1 VAADAKGSGPTP
13 ASSPPAGYLV
23 FDSGPSRGLRVAL
36 AFAAPS
42 SRVTLGRKD
51 GNDVVIDDPMVS
63 REHAVIE
70 RRRDDSLVVRDLGS
84 TNPVQLN
91 ERPVTE
97 AALVDGDRLL
107 FGSTTLVFSRSGEL
121 PPPVVSVRDSA
132 VTFVQNEPKSPGK
145 SVELALDASSEL
157 GQSHTGGGLRSL
169 LRDHKRLADLF
180 LVARKLTEA
189 ADSGEVFDTV
199 MDAILGSIDARR
211 AFIATYDADLDE
223 LEPRKVVNREPG
235 ASTQTIEVSRTLVNR
250 SLRDG
255 VSLLTEDAQA
265 DQAFE
270 KAESVITLRLKSSMC
285 VPLLAAGSVVGV
297 VYVDHREKPGRFSRE
312 DLEYL
317 TALASL
323 AATNLEN
330 LRLRQRLSEEV
341 IQLRRELG
349 KDSEILGRSREM
361 QRVLEQVRKVAPYD
375 TTVLVTGESGTGKEL
390 VARAIHTLGKRKDR
404 PFVAVNCAAIP
415 ETLLESELF
424 GYSPQ
429 SGISG
434 ADPKGKPGKFEQA
447 HGGTLFLDEIGD
459 MPLSTQVKILRAL
472 QERKVE
478 RLGGTES
485 TTVNIRVVA
494 ATNKDLEKMARE
506 GRFREDLFFRLRVL
520 EIAVPA
526 LRKRG
531 EDVIVI
537 AESHLAKKFG
547 GRVSIAP
554 KAKAL
559 LLEHVWPGNV
569 RELLNALE
577 EAVIMGDGKVVR
589 PENLP
594 PSVRRGEAQI
604 ASPLMTLEQM
614 ERRHVADVLQRL
626 GGNRSKAA
634 HALGISRDT
643 LAKKLKEFGIE

>member
-1 VAADAKGSGPTP
+1 MVAVAAENALPLGFLVFESGPN
-13 ASSPPAGYLV
+13 
-23 FDSGPSRGLRVAL
+23 RGRRVAL
-36 AFAAPS
+36 AAGGP
-42 SRVTLGRKD
+42 VTLGRKD

-63 REHAVIE
+63 REHAVID
-70 RRRDDSLVVRDLGS
+70 RREDGTIVIRDLGS

-91 ERPVTE
+91 DAPVTE
-97 AALVDGDRLL
+97 AAIADGDRLL
-107 FGSTTLVFSRSGEL
+107 FGSTVLVYSRSGEAEA
-121 PPPVVSVRDSA
+121 PVFNVRDTA
-132 VTFVQNEPKSPGK
+132 VTFVSGEGGKPADK
-145 SVELALDASSEL
+145 SVALAIDASKEL
-157 GQSHTGGGLRSL
+157 VRSHTGTGLQSL
-169 LRDHKRLADLF
+169 LRDHERLADLF
-180 LVARKLTEA
+180 LVSRKLSAA

-199 MDAILGSIDARR
+199 MDAILGSVDARR
-211 AFIATYDADLDE
+211 AFIATYDAEIDE

-235 ASTQTIEVSRTLVNR
+235 ATGKSIEVSRTLVNR
-250 SLRDG
+250 TLRDG
-255 VSLLTEDAQA
+255 VALLTEDAQA

-285 VPLLAAGSVVGV
+285 APLLAGGSVVGV
-297 VYVDHREKPGRFSRE
+297 VYVDHREKPARFSRE

-317 TALASL
+317 TALANL

-330 LRLRQRLSEEV
+330 LRLRQRLAEEV
-341 IQLRRELG
+341 IQLRRELA
-349 KDSEILGRSREM
+349 KEHEIVFRSREM
-361 QRVLEQVRKVAPYD
+361 QRVLEQVKKVAPYD

-390 VARAIHTLGKRKDR
+390 IARAIHTLGKRKDR

-424 GYSPQ
+424 GYSAQ

-434 ADPKGKPGKFEQA
+434 ADPKGKPGRFEQA

-485 TTVNIRVVA
+485 TAVNIRVVA

-506 GRFREDLFFRLRVL
+506 GRFREDLFFRLRVV
-520 EIAVPA
+520 EIAVPP

-531 EDVIVI
+531 EDVIVV
-537 AESHLAKKFG
+537 AESFLARRFG

-559 LLEHVWPGNV
+559 LLEHAWPGNV

-594 PSVRRGEAQI
+594 PSVRRGEASI
-604 ASPLMTLEQM
+604 SSPLMTLEQM
-614 ERRHVADVLQRL
+614 ERRHVADVLQRV
-626 GGNRSKAA
+626 GGNKSKAA
-634 HALGISRDT
+634 TALGVSRDT
-643 LAKKLKEFGIE
+643 LHKKLKEYGLD